1 MKLFSLLILLLNL
14 SVVFAVEPNNLHL
27 IQKTPNGYAIYRTSE
42 PSAEDMKTFCK
53 LGITEMMVLS
63 GTAEYNEFK
72 YQRYCPN
79 LKVIYNV
86 KQDARIPLQAG
97 FLNSFDQW
105 VQSSQAAGKR
115 IAFRCECGCHRTG
128 RLAAYYEMKYKGLTL
143 EQALYNMNKLGRYM
157 HVFPELPFQ
166 VKSMQD
172 YIRQRPCSVDQKY
185 CVRF

>member
-1 MKLFSLLILLLNL
+1 MKLFTLLFLALYLSLA
-14 SVVFAVEPNNLHL
+14 FAAEPNNLHL
-27 IQKTPNGYAIYRTSE
+27 IQKTPNGYALYRASK
-42 PSAEDMKTFCK
+42 PYAEDMKTFCK

-63 GTAEYNEFK
+63 GSAEEHEFK
-72 YQRYCPN
+72 YQRFCPT

-86 KQDARIPLQAG
+86 AQDARTPLQAG
-97 FLNSFDQW
+97 FLNSFDKW
-105 VQSSQAAGKR
+105 VQSSQAAGKK

-143 EQALYNMNKLGRYM
+143 DQALSNMNRLGRYM

-172 YIRQRPCSVDQKY
+172 FMRERPCSVDKKY